1 MHSRH
6 SSAVRSL
13 MLRPLRSILV
23 CLLALVPIA
32 APLGAQRDTTARPA
46 PASARSIDSLRPPI
60 GPRRAFLYS
69 FLLPGYSQ
77 AVLHRNKAAVVFML
91 VEGISIAMIRE
102 SAADVHEARRIDND
116 SIVVSY
122 VDAQG
127 ALNVTKTAPLF
138 TDADVHTRTSHV
150 EDWVALLVA
159 NHLIAGAEAYVSANL
174 WDIPIRLGLREVPS
188 GGRPGATTT
197 ALVAS
202 FQWR

>member
-1 MHSRH
+1 MP
-6 SSAVRSL
+6 
-13 MLRPLRSILV
+13 RPSRSIVLW
-23 CLLALVPIA
+23 LLAFAPIA
-32 APLGAQRDTTARPA
+32 APIAAQRADSTARPA
-46 PASARSIDSLRPPI
+46 AASARSVDSLRAPL

-102 SAADVHEARRIDND
+102 SAADVHEARRIVND
-116 SIVVSY
+116 SVIVSY

-127 ALNVTKTAPLF
+127 TFNVTKTAPLF
-138 TDADVHTRTSHV
+138 TDADVHTRTAHV

-159 NHLIAGAEAYVSANL
+159 NHLFAGAEAYVSANL
-174 WDIPIRLGLREVPS
+174 WDIPIRLGLRAVPS
-188 GGRPGATTT
+188 GAQPGAMTT

-202 FQWR
+202 FTWR

>member
-1 MHSRH
+1 MR
-6 SSAVRSL
+6 RS
-13 MLRPLRSILV
+13 LRSIVPWLFA
-23 CLLALVPIA
+23 LAPIG
-32 APLGAQRDTTARPA
+32 APLGAQRDSTARAA

-77 AVLHRNKAAVVFML
+77 AVLHRNRAAVVFML

-102 SAADVHEARRIDND
+102 SAADVHEARRIEND

-127 ALNVTKTAPLF
+127 TLNVTKSPPLF
-138 TDADVHTRTSHV
+138 TDTDVHTRISHV

-159 NHLIAGAEAYVSANL
+159 NHLFAGAEAYVSANL
-174 WDIPIRLGLREVPS
+174 WDVPIRLGLREVPS
-188 GGRPGATTT
+188 GRPGATTT

-202 FQWR
+202 FKWR